1 MSETK
6 KYFWL
11 RLERNFFKR
20 HDMTYI
26 ESLPNGKEYA
36 LFYLKLLCES
46 IDHEGNLRFSE
57 DIPYTEE
64 MLASITGTDKT
75 IAENAISVLTGLK
88 LMEVKEDGTY
98 FLPKVKEMTGFE
110 TEWAKKKR
118 EYRDNPRTN
127 EGQSEDIERTKEG
140 QKKTMSDKSK
150 RKSNSKSNSNNKD
163 IYGEAQN
170 VLLTKEE
177 YQKIKDK
184 GLTDLIEELSLYM
197 ASKKKTYADHY
208 MTILAW
214 GRRREKENKPE
225 SLSGANA
232 KNQFNRFSQRTDYD
246 FEALEKKLIKN

>member
-11 RLERNFFKR
+11 RLDRNFFKR

-75 IAENAISVLTGLK
+75 IAENAIEVLTRLK

-98 FLPKVKEMTGFE
+98 FLPKVEGMTGFE

-127 EGQSEDIERTKEG
+127 EGQSEDIERTNEG
-140 QKKTMSDKSK
+140 QKKTLSDKSK
-150 RKSNSKSNSNNKD
+150 RKSNSKSNSNKD
-163 IYGEAQN
+163 IYGEAKN
-170 VLLTKEE
+170 VFLTAEE
-177 YQKIKDK
+177 YQKIKEK
-184 GLTDLIEELSLYM
+184 GLTELIEELSLYM

-214 GRRREKENKPE
+214 GRRREKDNKSD
-225 SLSGANA
+225 SLSGRNA
-232 KNQFNRFSQRTDYD
+232 KNQFNRYEQRTDYD
-246 FEALEKKLIKN
+246 FETIEKKLIRN

>member
-1 MSETK
+1 MSEAK

-11 RLERNFFKR
+11 RLTRDFFKR
-20 HDMTYI
+20 HDVRII
-26 ESLPNGKEYA
+26 ESYGKEYV

-64 MLASITGTDKT
+64 MLASITNTERSVAEKAIKALTD
-75 IAENAISVLTGLK
+75 LK
-88 LMEVKEDGTY
+88 LMEVKEDGTF
-98 FLPKVKEMTGFE
+98 FLPKITEMIGSE
-110 TEWAKKKR
+110 SDWAKKKR
-118 EYRDNPRTN
+118 EYRDNPRTS
-127 EGQSEDIERTKEG
+127 EGQTEDIERTSEG
-140 QKKTMSDKSK
+140 QKKTLSDKSK
-150 RKSNSKSNSNNKD
+150 RKSKSKSNSNNKD

-184 GLTDLIEELSLYM
+184 GLTELIEELSLYM

-225 SLSGANA
+225 SLSGTNA
-232 KNQFNRFSQRTDYD
+232 KNQFNRFNQRTDYD

>member
-11 RLERNFFKR
+11 RLKRDFFKR
-20 HDMTYI
+20 HDIQII
-26 ESLPNGKEYA
+26 ESYPNGKEYV

-46 IDHEGNLRFSE
+46 VDHEGNLRFSE
-57 DIPYTEE
+57 DVPYTSE
-64 MLASITGTDKT
+64 MLASITGTEKAV
-75 IAENAISVLTGLK
+75 AEDAIKALVDLK
-88 LMEVKEDGTY
+88 LMEVKEDGTF
-98 FLPKVKEMTGFE
+98 FLPKVTEMIGFE

-118 EYRDNPRTN
+118 EYRDTQRQT
-127 EGQSEDIERTKEG
+127 EDIERTSRG
-140 QKKTMSDKSK
+140 QKKTLSDKSK
-150 RKSNSKSNSNNKD
+150 RKSKSNSNSKSNNNKD

-184 GLTDLIEELSLYM
+184 GLTELIDELSLYM

-214 GRRREKENKPE
+214 GRRRETEHKEKVVPQ
-225 SLSGANA
+225 
-232 KNQFNRFSQRTDYD
+232 NQFNTGYERTTNNYD
-246 FEALEKKLIKN
+246 FSKLIRN

>member
-1 MSETK
+1 MSEAK

-11 RLERNFFKR
+11 RLKRDFFKR
-20 HDMTYI
+20 HDIQII
-26 ESLPNGKEYA
+26 ESYPNGKEYV

-46 IDHEGNLRFSE
+46 VDHEGNLRFSE
-57 DIPYTEE
+57 DVPYTTV
-64 MLASITGTDKT
+64 MLAYITGTEMT
-75 IAENAISVLTGLK
+75 VAEDAINALVHLK
-88 LMEVKEDGTY
+88 LMEVKEDGTFY
-98 FLPKVKEMTGFE
+98 LPKVTEMIGFE

-118 EYRDNPRTN
+118 EYRDAQ
-127 EGQSEDIERTKEG
+127 GQIEDTERTSRG

-150 RKSNSKSNSNNKD
+150 SNSKSKSNNNKD

-184 GLTDLIEELSLYM
+184 GLTDLIDELSLYM
-197 ASKKKTYADHY
+197 ASKKKSYADHY

-232 KNQFNRFSQRTDYD
+232 KNQFNRFNQRTDYD
-246 FEALEKKLIKN
+246 FAALEKKLIKN